1 MNEKIDLPFGEHRE
15 IREHLTGDFE
25 FLAHLNTTTSSFL
38 EVFRRIGDSLFN
50 FESLT
55 KQHLD
60 TILNYYEPMLCS
72 MEYTT
77 KCEKTVLM

>member
-15 IREHLTGDFE
+15 IGEHLTGDFE
-25 FLAHLNTTTSSFL
+25 FLAHLNTTSSFF
-38 EVFRRIGDSLFN
+38 EVFRRIDDSLFN

-60 TILNYYEPMLCS
+60 TILNDYEPMLCS
-72 MEYTT
+72 MEC
-77 KCEKTVLM
+77 KCEKTVVM